1 MFTWISKAS
10 PLALIFWLAACQ
22 MTPGLSID
30 QDRARTLSVLGGAVK
45 VAAPPGYCVDRKL
58 ARQQSD
64 GAVVLIGRCT
74 ATSAQFPVVITVT
87 IGAAASA
94 GAIADGGATL
104 AAFFETTAGRAALSQ
119 SGRAETVTIV
129 QSGALGGVYT
139 LQIQEAEVGDYWRA
153 VFGLSGRLVTLSIQ
167 APLGQSLD
175 QSSGQRLLNAT
186 IAALRRANAV

>member
-22 MTPGLSID
+22 MTPGLLLD
-30 QDRARTLSVLGGAVK
+30 QDRVKTLSVLGGAVQ
-45 VAAPPGYCVDRKL
+45 VAAAPGYCVDRKL
-58 ARQQSD
+58 SRQQSD
-64 GAVVLIGRCT
+64 GAVVLIGRCS

-104 AAFFETTAGRAALSQ
+104 AAFFETSAGRAALSQ

-129 QSGALGGVYT
+129 QSGASGGVYALRINET
-139 LQIQEAEVGDYWRA
+139 GVGDYWRA
-153 VFGLSGRLVTLSIQ
+153 VFGLSGRLVSLSVQ
-167 APLGQSLD
+167 APMDKSLD
-175 QSSGQRLLNAT
+175 PSAGQRLLNAT